1 MPARWNPAEK
11 GRYWVVGG
19 RYIDMTF
26 QHRSWSE
33 MIGPFDTLYD
43 AEAVWRRISFAYA
56 HEARVRFTIL
66 RDAEPA

>member
-1 MPARWNPAEK
+1 MPTRRYPAEK
-11 GRYWVVGG
+11 GRYGVVGG
-19 RYIDMTF
+19 RYVDMTF

-33 MIGPFDTLYD
+33 MIDMLCD
-43 AEAVWRRISFAYA
+43 AETVWRRISFAYA